1 LHYPPTVSSGEVVG
15 DAARPSG
22 CGARAGHVHTVVTMG
37 RVRVGISG
45 WRYPRWR
52 GDFYPKGL
60 RQRDEL
66 SYAAARL
73 STIEVNGSFYSL
85 QRPSSY
91 AAWREAVP
99 DDVVLAVK
107 GPRFITHMK
116 KLRDVEAPL
125 ANFFGSGLLAL
136 GDQLGPVL
144 WQLPERLHYDRE
156 RLSGFFSQLP
166 RTVGEVAA
174 LAAGHD
180 EKLREDRTLL
190 TPVSSPDQ
198 PVQHVLEFRHRS
210 YCEPEALDLLLR
222 HDIGCVVADTA
233 GRWPQAEAVTSGVVY
248 VRLHG
253 DQELYASGYSPA
265 ALDRWADRCRGWA
278 EGADVYVYFDNDAR
292 GHAPWDAMALQDRL
306 LPGRAHSAAETSSP
320 ESPESPTGL

>member
-1 LHYPPTVSSGEVVG
+1 VG
-15 DAARPSG
+15 QIRI
-22 CGARAGHVHTVVTMG
+22 
-37 RVRVGISG
+37 GISG

-66 SYAAARL
+66 AYAAQRL
-73 STIEVNGSFYSL
+73 GTIEVNGSFYSL

-91 AAWREAVP
+91 AAWRAAAP
-99 DDVVLAVK
+99 DDVVFAVK
-107 GPRFITHMK
+107 GARFVTHMK

-125 ANFFGSGLLAL
+125 ANFFASGVLAL

-144 WQLPERLHYDRE
+144 WQLPERLHYDGE
-156 RLSGFFSQLP
+156 RLTAFFDQLP
-166 RTVGEVAA
+166 RTVGELVA
-174 LAAGHD
+174 LAGRHD
-180 EKLREDRTLL
+180 DKLKEDRSLL
-190 TPVSSPDQ
+190 TATSSLDR

-210 YCEPEALDLLLR
+210 YCEPEALELLLR

-253 DQELYASGYSPA
+253 DQELYASGYSPE
-265 ALDRWADRCRGWA
+265 ALDRWAEKCRRWA

-292 GHAPWDAMALQDRL
+292 GHAPWDAMALQERL
-306 LPGRAHSAAETSSP
+306 GLARTPSPPRPSSVGR
-320 ESPESPTGL
+320 